1 MDERYFQPVLLQN
14 EISDLTILR
23 QGTDIKTI
31 TLVKADHIG
40 DFFLAYDAFT
50 AIRKA
55 YPSAHITLICGP
67 WNEALARE
75 SRLFDDIVTINFF
88 QQQSQPA
95 ANGLSGADASK
106 VEKLTSDVAI
116 DLRVDPD
123 TRVILDLIE
132 TDIRIGYES
141 DRNRLPLTISMT
153 RPNLGSTGNIGVH
166 QSLMILQLATAFIEL
181 CKTAKAELRF
191 KAPAAGIDLS
201 FAQSKILVVMNTSSG
216 RDIKNWPL
224 ERFCELAR
232 WLVKE
237 MDCCLVLVGGKDQ
250 IGDAEAIIAA
260 CDEDSRIRSFVG
272 TISLLQSLA
281 VLEDADIFIGN
292 DTGLTHYAAQKHIKT
307 VAIFSGI
314 DPIEVWMPRG
324 PATSIIKVPVPC
336 SPCRIGALSQCPN
349 DHACIRLITYSF
361 VRHAVRDALL
371 GCIPKA
377 RPAIQ

>member
-1 MDERYFQPVLLQN
+1 MDERYFQPVLLQS
-14 EISDLTILR
+14 EVSGLTILR
-23 QGTDIKTI
+23 KGADIKTI
-31 TLVKADHIG
+31 TLVKVDHIG

-50 AIRKA
+50 AIRTA
-55 YPSAHITLICGP
+55 YPAAHITLVCGP

-88 QQQSQPA
+88 EQQSQPT
-95 ANGLSGADASK
+95 ANGLSGTDAGK
-106 VEKLTSDVAI
+106 VGRLTSDVAI

-123 TRVILDLIE
+123 TRVILDSIE

-141 DRNRLPLTISMT
+141 DCNRLPLTVSMT
-153 RPNLGSTGNIGVH
+153 RPNLGATGNLAIH
-166 QSLMILQLATAFIEL
+166 QSLMILQLATAFIEI
-181 CKTAKAELRF
+181 CKAGKARLPF
-191 KAPAAGIDLS
+191 KAPPAGIDLS
-201 FAQSKILVVMNTSSG
+201 FARSKILVAMNTSSG

-237 MDCCLVLVGGKDQ
+237 MDCCVVLVGGKGQ
-250 IGDAEAIIAA
+250 IGDAETVMAT
-260 CDEDSRIRSFVG
+260 CDDSRVRSFVG
-272 TISLLQSLA
+272 DVSLPQSLS
-281 VLEDADIFIGN
+281 VLDSADLFIGN

-371 GCIPKA
+371 GCVPKD
-377 RPAIQ
+377 RTPIQ